1 MLKGQVLKSDLD
13 FDKAILFKSE
23 IEVTQ
28 DGKVLGSGKV
38 MSHTQYSVKMVNGYF
53 FKDGCEFMVMSM
65 VH

>member
-1 MLKGQVLKSDLD
+1 MLKGQTLKSDLD

-38 MSHTQYSVKMVNGYF
+38 MSHSQYSVKLVNGYF
-53 FKDGCEFMVMSM
+53 FKDGCEFTVCSM
-65 VH
+65 VY